1 MQEILVR
8 IEGLCL
14 ELPPT
19 ILLITGIIAIL
30 VGLFLWLGGNYYSG
44 FIVGFLG
51 AALGS
56 LGGLMVS
63 RLIGVAYAWGA
74 LIGAAAMGLLAMHLK
89 NIVIII
95 LAVLIFAVSSGTGY
109 LSYAWNKATVIGEN
123 AQDRL
128 KVITSPYESSIT
140 PVESRVATESG
151 ISDDFGD
158 REIDIDATKKT
169 DSFLGKLKVIISDAW
184 ANTSSNRWPLVFWAL
199 AGGIAGLLLVWFIKK
214 IVMALCCSIVGST
227 VTIAG
232 IQTLLMVKGIAMIQ
246 ALQGRPKVLPAIF
259 IGMILLGWMT
269 QVFLVTHK
277 AKRKVIVIQE

>member
-19 ILLITGIIAIL
+19 ILLITGIIATL
-30 VGLFLWLGGNYYSG
+30 VGLFLWLGGNYYGG

-109 LSYAWNKATVIGEN
+109 LSYAWNKATVIGGN
-123 AQDRL
+123 AQDKL
-128 KVITSPYESSIT
+128 KVITNPYESHVIIK
-140 PVESRVATESG
+140 PE
-151 ISDDFGD
+151 ISDDFGG

-169 DSFLGKLKVIISDAW
+169 GSFLGKLKVIISDAW
-184 ANTSSNRWPLVFWAL
+184 ADTSSNRWALVFWAL

-277 AKRKVIVIQE
+277 AKRKVIVIKE

>member
-19 ILLITGIIAIL
+19 TLLITGIITIL

-51 AALGS
+51 AALGA
-56 LGGLMVS
+56 LGGLIVS
-63 RLIGVAYAWGA
+63 RLIGAAYAWGA
-74 LIGAAAMGLLAMHLK
+74 LIGAAVLGMLAVYLK
-89 NIVIII
+89 NIVIIV
-95 LAVLIFAVSSGTGY
+95 LAVFIFAVSSGTGY
-109 LSYAWNKATVIGEN
+109 LSYAWDKATVIGEN

-140 PVESRVATESG
+140 PDKSRVATEPG

-158 REIDIDATKKT
+158 RKINIDATEKAG
-169 DSFLGKLKVIISDAW
+169 SFLGRLKTIISDAW
-184 ANTSSNRWPLVFWAL
+184 AETSSNRWPLVFWAL

-232 IQTLLMVKGIAMIQ
+232 IQTLLMVKGIAMMQ
-246 ALQGRPKVLPAIF
+246 ALQDRPKVLPIIF
-259 IGMILLGWMT
+259 MGMILLGWMT

-277 AKRKVIVIQE
+277 AKRKVIVVKE

>member
-1 MQEILVR
+1 MQEILAR

-19 ILLITGIIAIL
+19 TLLITGIIATL

-56 LGGLMVS
+56 LGGMVVS

-74 LIGAAAMGLLAMHLK
+74 IIGAAALGMLAVHLK

-95 LAVLIFAVSSGTGY
+95 LAVFIFAVSSGTGY
-109 LSYAWNKATVIGEN
+109 LSYAWNQATVIGEN
-123 AQDRL
+123 AQERL
-128 KVITSPYESSIT
+128 KVITSPD
-140 PVESRVATESG
+140 ESRIMEPGVFDSL
-151 ISDDFGD
+151 
-158 REIDIDATKKT
+158 REKKIDIDDTEKA
-169 DSFLGKLKVIISDAW
+169 DGFLERFKVIISDAW
-184 ANTSSNRWPLVFWAL
+184 AATSSNRWALVFWAL
-199 AGGIAGLLLVWFIKK
+199 SGGIAGLLLIWFVKK

-232 IQTLLMVKGIAMIQ
+232 VQTLLMVKGIAMMQ
-246 ALQGRPKVLPAIF
+246 SLQSRPKVLPAIF
-259 IGMILLGWMT
+259 MGMVLLGWMT
-269 QVFLVTHK
+269 QVFLVTHR
-277 AKRKVIVIQE
+277 AKRKTIVIKE

>member
-19 ILLITGIIAIL
+19 ILLVTGIIATL

-51 AALGS
+51 AALGA

-74 LIGAAAMGLLAMHLK
+74 LIGAAAMGMLAMHLK
-89 NIVIII
+89 NIVIIV

-128 KVITSPYESSIT
+128 KVITSPYESSMT
-140 PVESRVATESG
+140 PDESRVATESG
-151 ISDDFGD
+151 ISDDLED
-158 REIDIDATKKT
+158 REIDIDATEKT
-169 DSFLGKLKVIISDAW
+169 GSFLGKLKVIISDAW
-184 ANTSSNRWPLVFWAL
+184 ADTSSNRWPLVFWAL
-199 AGGIAGLLLVWFIKK
+199 VGGIAGLLLVWFIKK

-277 AKRKVIVIQE
+277 TKRKVIVIKE

>member
-19 ILLITGIIAIL
+19 TLLIVGIITIL

-95 LAVLIFAVSSGTGY
+95 LAVFIFAVSSGTGY
-109 LSYAWNKATVIGEN
+109 LSYAWNRATVIGED

-128 KVITSPYESSIT
+128 KVITSPYELSIT
-140 PVESRVATESG
+140 PDKSRVATKPG
-151 ISDDFGD
+151 ISDDFRGS
-158 REIDIDATKKT
+158 DATKKAG
-169 DSFLGKLKVIISDAW
+169 SFLGRLKVIISDAW
-184 ANTSSNRWPLVFWAL
+184 AATSSNRWPLVFWAL

-232 IQTLLMVKGIAMIQ
+232 VQTLLMVKGIAMMQ

-277 AKRKVIVIQE
+277 AKRKIIVVKK

>member
-1 MQEILVR
+1 MQEILVK

-19 ILLITGIIAIL
+19 TLLITGIIATL

-51 AALGS
+51 AAIGS
-56 LGGLMVS
+56 LGGLIVS
-63 RLIGVAYAWGA
+63 RLIGVAYVWGA
-74 LIGAAAMGLLAMHLK
+74 LIGAGVLCLLAMYLK

-123 AQDRL
+123 AQERL
-128 KVITSPYESSIT
+128 KVITSIDESPIT
-140 PVESRVATESG
+140 PVESRVATEPG
-151 ISDDFGD
+151 ISDGFWG
-158 REIDIDATKKT
+158 RKIDIDATEKT
-169 DSFLGKLKVIISDAW
+169 GSFLGKFKVIISDAW
-184 ANTSSNRWPLVFWAL
+184 AAASSNRWALVFWAL
-199 AGGIAGLLLVWFIKK
+199 AGGIAGLLLVWFVKK

-232 IQTLLMVKGIAMIQ
+232 IQTLLMVKGIAMMQ
-246 ALQGRPKVLPAIF
+246 SLQGRPKVLPAIF
-259 IGMILLGWMT
+259 MGMVLLGWMT

-277 AKRKVIVIQE
+277 AKRKTIVVKT